1 MDTLLKHASLTLS
14 SKLKS
19 QQADAVWIHWRCCR
33 IFESLLSSGGETSRM
48 LALRI
53 SCNDDFLLNRLLRLL
68 DVSREIR
75 AQAKDN
81 DVSNIVCVLQCSIL
95 RLVSIW
101 LCHCPRAVDEVLVKP
116 SNLFLYELVTD
127 CEDVTAQWCV
137 VLFGICMIYV
147 SAQCNVTSEHVLDTI
162 IKRIGL
168 RKYTDTMTMVTNSS
182 GGKQQET
189 TQITLQTCVRKSQ
202 LSVCDTRGDT
212 SRITTDCGRI
222 LCVLL
227 EEVMETIPR
236 RMIHLYVVFEREAR
250 VKSPH
255 LLMLSREYHSLCHL
269 FILQEDHSNTKT
281 QNARSIITNY

>member
-101 LCHCPRAVDEVLVKP
+101 LCHCPRAVDEVLLKP

-162 IKRIGL
+162 IKESDFESIRYDDDG
-168 RKYTDTMTMVTNSS
+168 DEFVQVESS
-182 GGKQQET
+182 KET
-189 TQITLQTCVRKSQ
+189 TQITLQTCVRKSSS
-202 LSVCDTRGDT
+202 LFATHEEIHRGLPPTVDGSCVSFLKSYGDNSKTYDSSVR
-212 SRITTDCGRI
+212 SIRARSAN
-222 LCVLL
+222 LNH
-227 EEVMETIPR
+227 
-236 RMIHLYVVFEREAR
+236 RMQ
-250 VKSPH
+250 
-255 LLMLSREYHSLCHL
+255 SREYHSLCHL